1 MGILC
6 SELRIGNYLVKYG
19 EIVKIV
25 EIGIKHKVDTNY
37 YLRCEK
43 DNCGYWID
51 QFKPIPLTE
60 EIVCN
65 IKDIIKKNENT
76 YILPN
81 GLHIEF
87 LFPEP
92 TLRKP
97 TSSETSVFLCDVE
110 YLHELQN
117 AYYWLSDKKELNIKL

>member
-1 MGILC
+1 MKAE
-6 SELRIGNYLVKYG
+6 ELRIGNYVSTIYPKFNYEKVK
-19 EIVKIV
+19 EIKEKVVYTDNIKG
-25 EIGIKHKVDTNY
+25 IGYIS
-37 YLRCEK
+37 L
-43 DNCGYWID
+43 
-51 QFKPIPLTE
+51 KPIPLTE

-97 TSSETSVFLCDVE
+97 TSSETSIFLCDVE